1 MKGRR
6 AIMNQLLRVVSIG
19 FLFFAL
25 IVCGCQST
33 YYAVWEKLGKEKRH
47 LLKSNVGKAR
57 TEQEEASEKF
67 KDVLTRVKEIYGF
80 KGGDLEKFYNNLKDD
95 YESCEK
101 RAERVTERI
110 EQVEQ
115 IASDLFMEWQSE
127 IDEMSNEKLK
137 IRSRQSLRDT
147 KKRYARLRNAMIN
160 TKSKMAPVLQHLKDY
175 VLYLKHNLN
184 AQALG
189 ALEGEVSEIETEV
202 EALIRDMRRSITEA
216 DDFIKSLAE

>member
-1 MKGRR
+1 
-6 AIMNQLLRVVSIG
+6 
-19 FLFFAL
+19 
-25 IVCGCQST
+25 
-33 YYAVWEKLGKEKRH
+33 
-47 LLKSNVGKAR
+47 
-57 TEQEEASEKF
+57 
-67 KDVLTRVKEIYGF
+67 VKEIYGF

-95 YESCEK
+95 YESCEN
-101 RAERVTERI
+101 RAENVTKRI
-110 EQVEQ
+110 AQVEQ
-115 IASDLFMEWQSE
+115 IAGDLFIEWQNE
-127 IDEMSNEKLK
+127 INEMSNEKLK
-137 IRSRQSLRDT
+137 TRSRQSLRDT

>member
-1 MKGRR
+1 
-6 AIMNQLLRVVSIG
+6 MNKLLRVVSIG
-19 FLFFAL
+19 FLFFL
-25 IVCGCQST
+25 SIVFGCQST

-47 LLKSNVGKAR
+47 LLKSNVEKAR

-95 YESCEK
+95 YESCEN
-101 RAERVTERI
+101 RAQSVTERI
-110 EQVEQ
+110 AQVEQ
-115 IASDLFMEWQSE
+115 IAGDLFKEWQNE
-127 IDEMSNEKLK
+127 INEMSNEKLK
-137 IRSRQSLRDT
+137 ARSRQSLRET
-147 KKRYARLRNAMIN
+147 KKRYARLKTAMMN
-160 TKSKMAPVLQHLKDY
+160 TKSKMTPVLQHLKDY

-202 EALIRDMRRSITEA
+202 EALIKDMKKSITEA
-216 DDFIKSLAE
+216 DEFVKSLAE